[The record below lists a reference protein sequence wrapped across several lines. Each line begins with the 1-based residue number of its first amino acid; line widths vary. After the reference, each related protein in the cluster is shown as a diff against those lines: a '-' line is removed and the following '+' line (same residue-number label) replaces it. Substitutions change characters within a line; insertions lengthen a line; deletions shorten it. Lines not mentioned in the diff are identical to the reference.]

1 MARENQGLQIALI
14 VFVMLTIILGVTTFI
29 FFRQY
34 EEADAK
40 AKAHQKEATDNLNGM
55 RLRVAE
61 IEDLK
66 AKMGF
71 APNEEKTTLDA
82 EFAKDMATYA
92 ANFPAETQVYRQV
105 LARLYEVIKE
115 KNDKLAELQA
125 EVQDLKNRYQVREA
139 SKDPQ
144 IQQAE
149 QAAARAATDLAEER
163 NRFNQDRQRI
173 TADQAQI
180 AAQLDKARKE
190 ATAAMAKVEAKMNEM
205 GTKLQQMVQLNKQ
218 KSEQIRD
225 LVKESFDTADGEVR
239 WVNQRQGTVWIS
251 VGRADGLTRQ
261 VTFSVYPADVSNLT
275 KAGRKASVEV
285 TQILGDHLAEA
296 RVLDDDVSDPIVPGD
311 KIHSPVWTPG
321 EPKRFAL
328 AGFIDIDGDGKSDQ
342 QLVHDLILL
351 NGGIVDCQPND
362 KGNERIGQLTAAT
375 RYLVLGEAPDARGEA
390 GVIETYSR
398 TIGEADQLGTEKI
411 TVGELLQRMGWKQ
424 QAGAVRFGQG
434 ANPDDFRPRPPE
446 GVPRTSSGNVSDIF
460 RPRTPPRSGG
470 AY

>member
-105 LARLYEVIKE
+105 LARLHEVIKE

-149 QAAARAATDLAEER
+149 
-163 NRFNQDRQRI
+163 
-173 TADQAQI
+173 
-180 AAQLDKARKE
+180 
-190 ATAAMAKVEAKMNEM
+190 
-205 GTKLQQMVQLNKQ
+205 
-218 KSEQIRD
+218 
-225 LVKESFDTADGEVR
+225 
-239 WVNQRQGTVWIS
+239 
-251 VGRADGLTRQ
+251 
-261 VTFSVYPADVSNLT
+261 
-275 KAGRKASVEV
+275 
-285 TQILGDHLAEA
+285 
-296 RVLDDDVSDPIVPGD
+296 
-311 KIHSPVWTPG
+311 
-321 EPKRFAL
+321 
-328 AGFIDIDGDGKSDQ
+328 
-342 QLVHDLILL
+342 
-351 NGGIVDCQPND
+351 
-362 KGNERIGQLTAAT
+362 
-375 RYLVLGEAPDARGEA
+375 
-390 GVIETYSR
+390 
-398 TIGEADQLGTEKI
+398 
-411 TVGELLQRMGWKQ
+411 
-424 QAGAVRFGQG
+424 
-434 ANPDDFRPRPPE
+434 
-446 GVPRTSSGNVSDIF
+446 
-460 RPRTPPRSGG
+460 
-470 AY
+470 